1 MIFNPFKPKTPEQL
15 RISLRISASITCLT
29 AVLLVTALAM
39 NYRLRNVETED
50 DFLRPARVA
59 VFGDTM
65 LFYGDIGTNSVDK
78 VRSYID
84 GDKDKEIQAFYIQKS
99 NGGSAVAADALVQ
112 ILNERNIT
120 VVFPYDAEC
129 VSSCVLLL
137 IHAKSREV
145 QPASSFGFHQG
156 WRREPD
162 WSIKGVYHLLVDGD
176 WPKKAY
182 YMDDWAR
189 EISPDFLTFLE
200 GCSSKPLR
208 NENALIIPWSI
219 ISRVANH
226 TFSLTCDQGRK
237 PPP

>member
-1 MIFNPFKPKTPEQL
+1 MIFRLFKPKTPKQL
-15 RISLRISASITCLT
+15 IISLRISAAVSCLT
-29 AVLLVTALAM
+29 TVLLVAALVIKYKM
-39 NYRLRNVETED
+39 KNVETEND
-50 DFLRPARVA
+50 ILRPARVA

-65 LFYGDIGTNSVDK
+65 LFDGDIGTRSVDK

-84 GDKDKEIQAFYIQKS
+84 GDKDKEIQTFYIQKS
-99 NGGSAVAADALVQ
+99 NGGTAIAADALVK

-120 VVFPYDAEC
+120 VVFPYDSEC
-129 VSSCVLLL
+129 ISSCVLLL
-137 IHAKSREV
+137 IRAKSREV
-145 QPASSFGFHQG
+145 QPASGFGFHQG
-156 WRREPD
+156 WRREED
-162 WSIKGVYHLLVDGD
+162 WSIKGVYHLLADGN

-189 EISPDFLTFLE
+189 EISPDFLAFLE

-208 NENALIIPWSI
+208 NENALVIPWSV

-226 TFSLTCDQGRK
+226 TFPLTCDQGRK